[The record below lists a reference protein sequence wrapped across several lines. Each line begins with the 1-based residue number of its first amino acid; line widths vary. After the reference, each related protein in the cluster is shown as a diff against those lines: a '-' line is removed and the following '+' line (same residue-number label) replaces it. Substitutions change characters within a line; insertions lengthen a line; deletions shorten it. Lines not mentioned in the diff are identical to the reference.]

1 MSQDW
6 WGPDPGTMPDSA
18 RAAGVPEKA
27 AAAEPPGDDVF
38 VRPFMLTGGRT
49 RPLHDGLR
57 IETLLHAA
65 PASLSAPLRFEARSI
80 VELCQVPRSVAE
92 LSVALRLPLGVVRVL
107 AADLV
112 TEGHLRIEDQLGELP
127 LALIE
132 RIRDRVRAL

>member
-1 MSQDW
+1 MI
-6 WGPDPGTMPDSA
+6 PYAARPPGVRETA
-18 RAAGVPEKA
+18 PE
-27 AAAEPPGDDVF
+27 AEPPSADDVF

-65 PASLSAPLRFEARSI
+65 PAALSAPLRFEAKRI
-80 VELCQVPRSVAE
+80 VELCQVPRSIAD
-92 LSVALRLPLGVVRVL
+92 LAVALRLPLGVVRVL

-112 TEGHLRIEDQLGELP
+112 TEGHLRIEDQFGELP
-127 LALIE
+127 LAMIE